1 MKVGSVGKAVYEIK
15 RLLPDGTERGTYREE
30 RSNNTL
36 EQTHFIS
43 GWLHSKYI
51 YIYILDIIS

>member
-1 MKVGSVGKAVYEIK
+1 MKLASVGKAVHEIK
-15 RLLPDGTERGTYREE
+15 RLLPDGTERGTHGEE

-43 GWLHSKYI
+43 RWLHAKI
-51 YIYILDIIS
+51 

>member
-15 RLLPDGTERGTYREE
+15 RLLPDGTERGKYSEV

-43 GWLHSKYI
+43 RWLHSKI
-51 YIYILDIIS
+51 